1 MKMPRICASICVLLL
16 TSSLAW
22 AQRTDADTARVMG
35 IQPPK
40 VVSGQSTKKAPL
52 FSGVSVSYDL
62 CGTVMALAT
71 PFGQYEAAVRV
82 NLRQRFFP
90 IVEIG
95 LGTSDHE
102 DEDTHLRYKTT
113 SPYFRVGMDYNLLKN
128 FENRSRVLLGLR
140 FGMSPY
146 KFDLTGP
153 AVQDPV
159 YMDYYPFEYKGQKS
173 TMVWAEVVAGAE
185 TRIWKWFHLGWSVRY
200 KLRLHESKPEVGNAW
215 YVPGYGKTGGHRL
228 GGTFNVIIEI

>member
-1 MKMPRICASICVLLL
+1 MPKICASICVLLL
-16 TSSLAW
+16 TSSMAW
-22 AQRTDADTARVMG
+22 AQRTDADTTRVMG
-35 IQPPK
+35 IQPPRVASK
-40 VVSGQSTKKAPL
+40 QTNKKPKL
-52 FSGVSVSYDL
+52 FSGIAVSYDL

-71 PFGQYEAAVRV
+71 PYGQYEVGLRA

-90 IVEIG
+90 VVEAG
-95 LGTSDHE
+95 LGVSDHE
-102 DEDTHLRYKTT
+102 DEDTSLRYKTS
-113 SPYFRVGMDYNLLKN
+113 SPYFRVGMDYNVLKDYESHN
-128 FENRSRVLLGLR
+128 RVLLGLR
-140 FGMSPY
+140 FGLTPY

-153 AVQDPV
+153 DVQDPV
-159 YMDYYPFEYKGQKS
+159 YLDYYPFEYKGQKS